1 LNTWRR
7 SPALVAITASW
18 FQSKTEDFMMG
29 FLAVSVANKPAPR
42 QESVNQVR
50 RDIFMGISNT
60 PYPIFTE
67 IPKQAVRENH
77 F

>member
-1 LNTWRR
+1 
-7 SPALVAITASW
+7 
-18 FQSKTEDFMMG
+18 MMG
-29 FLAVSVANKPAPR
+29 FLAVSAANKPAPR

-50 RDIFMGISNT
+50 RDVFMGISNP

-67 IPKQAVRENH
+67 IPKQESREND

>member
-1 LNTWRR
+1 
-7 SPALVAITASW
+7 
-18 FQSKTEDFMMG
+18 MMG